1 MGRWARE
8 HPRMLSTLNARP
20 TRTVKNVSETSTV
33 MHVSVNPS
41 DTLGNGHQSEN
52 DSNQRMK
59 SALANV
65 NSSTAIDSLSRT
77 PSTTKELGTRTT
89 TVSGVNFP
97 VDSTTR
103 IPKIVHPML
112 MAMVV
117 MVHQLVKAIHPIHP
131 VVAASSQTSHFNTLA
146 AVVARPIS
154 SGFQLERDTS
164 NAVMINQSPI
174 MDNAEFIFRLHLN
187 L

>member
-20 TRTVKNVSETSTV
+20 TRTVKNVSETSMV
-33 MHVSVNPS
+33 MHVLVNPS

-65 NSSTAIDSLSRT
+65 NSSTAIYSLSRT
-77 PSTTKELGTRTT
+77 LSTTKELGTRTT
-89 TVSGVNFP
+89 TVSGANFP

-103 IPKIVHPML
+103 IQKIVHPML
-112 MAMVV
+112 MAMVVV

-131 VVAASSQTSHFNTLA
+131 
-146 AVVARPIS
+146 
-154 SGFQLERDTS
+154 
-164 NAVMINQSPI
+164 
-174 MDNAEFIFRLHLN
+174 
-187 L
+187 